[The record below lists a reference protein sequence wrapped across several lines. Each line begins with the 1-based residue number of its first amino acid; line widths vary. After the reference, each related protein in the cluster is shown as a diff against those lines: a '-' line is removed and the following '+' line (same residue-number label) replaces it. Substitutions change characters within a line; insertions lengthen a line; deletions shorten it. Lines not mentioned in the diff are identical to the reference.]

1 MTTVYVITEPG
12 KEHLADITKEDTKI
26 VDVNINV
33 IVVNTSNDPWEQL
46 KSLTQIKFEPGDIF
60 CLAGL
65 CPRRTTFDIA
75 RLAADRNENY
85 MPGVGVD
92 HRGVVIESGKIQH
105 RLPIENNNYTVWPY
119 LGVVGNPDDANI
131 SFQVTQ
137 LLSVEVF
144 WPEYIPEVVKL
155 VHLLAAVSGTGTWYT
170 PSWFKVVDMS
180 IRDLELA
187 PVMYSSHKWHDWI
200 AFYPANGNFKLE
212 NHSQLLPV
220 WLDESDKP
228 LEYWKRG

>member
-1 MTTVYVITEPG
+1 MTVYVIVPPG
-12 KEHLADITKEDTKI
+12 KEHLADITKEDAKI
-26 VDVNINV
+26 VDVNNNV
-33 IVVNTSNDPWEQL
+33 VYVNTSNDPWQQL
-46 KSLTQIKFEPGDIF
+46 KAISEIPFQPGDIF

-75 RLAADRNENY
+75 KLAAERKENY
-85 MPGVGVD
+85 LPGQGVD
-92 HRGVVIESGKIQH
+92 HRGVPIEAGKIQH
-105 RLPIENNNYTVWPY
+105 RLPIEKNHYTTWPY
-119 LGVVGNPDDANI
+119 LGVVGDPETVAI
-131 SFQVTQ
+131 SIQ
-137 LLSVEVF
+137 LLDQLKVENF
-144 WPEYIPEVVKL
+144 WPEYIPESVHL
-155 VHLLAAVSGTGTWYT
+155 THLLAIISATGMWIV
-170 PSWFKVVDMS
+170 PNWFKVVDMS

-228 LEYWKRG
+228 LEYWHRG